1 MNCTAE
7 FAEGGYRYKL
17 GRDWSGE
24 FVSSL
29 FPIKDGQIWE
39 CRNCHFWGPSDS
51 MATRRGFLEC
61 PRCLANH
68 GLCDQLSR
76 VFRYALFTMLNP
88 STADA
93 LKDDPT
99 VAKCIRLARRWGFDG
114 LQVRNIFAIR
124 GTDPAVIKTAVDPV
138 GPKNDAAIIEAAA
151 DVRCGIHVAA
161 WGNHGSYGNRSQ
173 QVRRLLEEL
182 GKPVFCFRVSKQGEP
197 EHPLYQRECD
207 VEELQRW
214 I

>member
-24 FVSSL
+24 QLELPTNGNPRSK
-29 FPIKDGQIWE
+29 PAWIKRPCPAHAG
-39 CRNCHFWGPSDS
+39 
-51 MATRRGFLEC
+51 TRFQLEC
-61 PRCLANH
+61 VDCMRQQPERFF
-68 GLCDQLSR
+68 S
-76 VFRYALFTMLNP
+76 YALFTMLNP

-161 WGNHGSYGNRSQ
+161 WGNHGSYGNRSL

-182 GKPVFCFRVSKQGEP
+182 GKPVYCFSVSKQGEP

-207 VEELQRW
+207 MEELVRW
-214 I
+214 L

>member
-24 FVSSL
+24 QHMLWLPHTVARA
-29 FPIKDGQIWE
+29 PE
-39 CRNCHFWGPSDS
+39 
-51 MATRRGFLEC
+51 
-61 PRCLANH
+61 
-68 GLCDQLSR
+68 LSER
-76 VFRYALFTMLNP
+76 YLNYALFTMLNP

-93 LKDDPT
+93 QKDDPT

-124 GTDPAVIKTAVDPV
+124 GTDPAVIKTAFDPI

-151 DVRCGIHVAA
+151 DPRCGLIVAA
-161 WGNHGSYGNRSQ
+161 WGNHGSFNNRSQ
-173 QVRRLLEEL
+173 QVKRLLEEL
-182 GKPVFCFRVSKQGEP
+182 GKPVYCFRLSKQGEP

-207 VEELQRW
+207 MEELVSW
-214 I
+214 L

>member
-7 FAEGGYRYKL
+7 FGEGGYRYKL

-24 FVSSL
+24 QL
-29 FPIKDGQIWE
+29 ALLEKPAWIKSG
-39 CRNCHFWGPSDS
+39 CPKH
-51 MATRRGFLEC
+51 MTRFQLEC
-61 PRCLANH
+61 VDCMRQPSERF
-68 GLCDQLSR
+68 
-76 VFRYALFTMLNP
+76 FRYALFIMLNP

-93 LKDDPT
+93 QKDDPT

-138 GPKNDAAIIEAAA
+138 GPLNNAAIVESAA
-151 DVRCGIHVAA
+151 DPRCGLIVAA
-161 WGNHGSYGNRSQ
+161 WGNHGGFGNRSLY
-173 QVRRLLEEL
+173 VKRLLIDI
-182 GKPVFCFRVSKQGEP
+182 GKPVFCFRLSKQGEP

-207 VEELQRW
+207 VEELVRW